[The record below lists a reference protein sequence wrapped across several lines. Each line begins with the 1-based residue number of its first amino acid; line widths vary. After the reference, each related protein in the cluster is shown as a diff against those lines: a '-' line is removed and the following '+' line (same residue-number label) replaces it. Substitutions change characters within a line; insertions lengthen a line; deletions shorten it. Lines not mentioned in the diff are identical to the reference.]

1 MSTIEFWSIQNTG
14 WSGGVSWFD
23 IGGSETN
30 PMRFDNKY
38 DAFSYA
44 DKLKTALNQDTTMWR
59 VVHTTIERKEFQET
73 ITKKWTLL

>member
-30 PMRFDNKY
+30 PMRFDNKF

-44 DKLKTALNQDTTMWR
+44 DKLKTALNQDTTLWR
-59 VVHTTIERKEFQET
+59 VVHTTIEREEFEE
-73 ITKKWTLL
+73 ITTRKWTLL